1 MDNILKNTFFIG
13 AEKFFK
19 FFIFF
24 FTNLVIAQIAGPK
37 IYGSYSAIL
46 AVCIIFTTLSSLG
59 LNNYLSKLVL
69 RTSNKKKLFRNIVYI
84 RFLSFI
90 SFSTVCF
97 LFLYF
102 FMDIRLLFSIIAAG
116 FIFITLAQ
124 VNDVFFES
132 QLRAKIIFFY
142 KAPAYLMG
150 LGLKVIALYSD
161 NVLLNLLLA
170 NLTEY
175 CLFYLFSL
183 IAINNT
189 DVTDTNKSGNRVDF
203 RYVKVIILK
212 ALPLALSSA
221 AVVLYTKIDNIF
233 ILKFLDEESVGFYA
247 AAARFSEIFFLI
259 PTLFLP
265 SIFPM
270 FLKEYRINRKH
281 FNKKINLLLYALI
294 ILGAFF
300 STFIILFAEKIVI
313 LVYGDQYLNSVMPLK
328 IISLIIPLVYID
340 ELLRRWIIIT
350 DNLAYAIQRQT
361 IGLFVNIILNFILIP
376 IYGLLGAAVAS
387 LISFAFST
395 VVFSLY
401 HVDTRKIFYEK
412 PN

>member
-1 MDNILKNTFFIG
+1 
-13 AEKFFK
+13 
-19 FFIFF
+19 
-24 FTNLVIAQIAGPK
+24 
-37 IYGSYSAIL
+37 
-46 AVCIIFTTLSSLG
+46 
-59 LNNYLSKLVL
+59 
-69 RTSNKKKLFRNIVYI
+69 
-84 RFLSFI
+84 
-90 SFSTVCF
+90 
-97 LFLYF
+97 
-102 FMDIRLLFSIIAAG
+102 MDIRLLFSIIAAG

-189 DVTDTNKSGNRVDF
+189 DVTDTNKSENRVDF

-233 ILKFLDEESVGFYA
+233 ILKYLDEESVGFYA

-412 PN
+412 LN